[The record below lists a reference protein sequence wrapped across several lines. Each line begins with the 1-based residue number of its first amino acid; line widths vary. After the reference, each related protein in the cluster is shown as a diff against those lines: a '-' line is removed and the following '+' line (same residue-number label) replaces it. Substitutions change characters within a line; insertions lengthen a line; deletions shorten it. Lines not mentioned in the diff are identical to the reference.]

1 MGWSMNLR
9 SYIPAVTLS
18 LLVASTAA
26 AFALDQDL
34 PPYQTVDGLSGQ
46 LKSVGSDTL
55 HEEILRWS
63 KAFMALYPN
72 VKIDVKGEGSVT
84 ATPALVDGAAQFG
97 PMSRPMSSDEVHMFT
112 EKFGYKA
119 AHFRVAVDALAIY
132 VNKDNPIRCLTV
144 HQVNRMF
151 STNRSAAFG
160 RDISTWGDVGLNGG
174 WAAQPIVFY
183 GRNTIS
189 GTYGFFKEMA
199 LLDGDFKP
207 IVRQQSG
214 SEEVVRHVANEK
226 YAIGYSGIGYK
237 TDGVRAVPLA
247 LADGADCHDTSPETT
262 YAGKYPFARYL
273 YVYLNKRPNETLDPL
288 RAEFIKFIQSKDGQ
302 AETEKGGFYSITA
315 KDRQEDQKVLGL
327 VAPVGQ

>member
-9 SYIPAVTLS
+9 FFIPAVTLGLARVS
-18 LLVASTAA
+18 NAA
-26 AFALDQDL
+26 LALDQNL
-34 PPYQTVDGLSGQ
+34 PPYQTVDGLSGH

-55 HEEILRWS
+55 HDEMLRWS
-63 KAFMALYPN
+63 NAFMALYPN
-72 VKIDVKGEGSVT
+72 VKFEVKGEGSVT
-84 ATPALVDGAAQFG
+84 ATPAFVDGTAQFG
-97 PMSRPMSSDEVHMFT
+97 PMSRPMSNDEVHAFVD
-112 EKFGYKA
+112 KFGYKA

-151 STNRSAAFG
+151 SVNRRAAFG
-160 RDISTWGDVGLNGG
+160 RDISTWGEAGLAGD
-174 WAAQPIVFY
+174 WATQPIVLY

-207 IVRQQSG
+207 SVRQQSG
-214 SEEVVRHVANEK
+214 SEEVVQHVADDK

-262 YAGKYPFARYL
+262 YAGKYPFA
-273 YVYLNKRPNETLDPL
+273 
-288 RAEFIKFIQSKDGQ
+288 I
-302 AETEKGGFYSITA
+302 
-315 KDRQEDQKVLGL
+315 
-327 VAPVGQ
+327 PVRLFE